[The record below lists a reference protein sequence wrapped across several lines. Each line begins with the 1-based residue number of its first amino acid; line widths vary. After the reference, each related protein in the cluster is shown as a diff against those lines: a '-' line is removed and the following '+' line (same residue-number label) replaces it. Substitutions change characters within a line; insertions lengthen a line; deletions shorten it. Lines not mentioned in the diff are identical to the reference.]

1 MSEGERTVDPRIAA
15 RRRRVREASA
25 RRRLRWVVGGIM
37 VLLLGGL
44 VVAVLQSPWLAVS
57 EIRIEGARVSDVGGI
72 LRHAGVEEGVAMIS
86 VRAGTVEDALLE
98 DPWIARAE
106 VRVTWPREI
115 DVVVL
120 EHEPLAWLSG
130 SPGTIVAQGGAVL
143 STADAAGDLPV
154 ITADAGT
161 LTAGDQ
167 IEDAATAAALEFIAR
182 LPEELRHGVTMQ
194 VRTSSLTATV
204 AGHAVELGSPVDMGE
219 KALALAAVLGDGI
232 PDGAT
237 VNLVSPTRP
246 AVANPQP
253 LVESRHEGDTDAET
267 PS

>member
-1 MSEGERTVDPRIAA
+1 
-15 RRRRVREASA
+15 
-25 RRRLRWVVGGIM
+25 
-37 VLLLGGL
+37 
-44 VVAVLQSPWLAVS
+44 
-57 EIRIEGARVSDVGGI
+57 VGGI